1 VRRSDE
7 RGSAVVEF
15 ALLLP
20 LLLLMLLALV
30 QIGVLARDRLLVA
43 HAARAGAREAAIQE
57 SEAAVRGAATAAAA
71 GLDPARLD
79 VDVQR
84 AGGRGDP
91 VSVAISYEAPVA
103 AVLAGWLLPPS
114 VTLATS
120 ATARQEF
127 G

>member
-1 VRRSDE
+1 VRRRNE

-20 LLLLMLLALV
+20 LLLLMLLAVV

-57 SEAAVRGAATAAAA
+57 SDIAVRDAAIAAAA
-71 GLDPARLD
+71 GLDPAGID
-79 VDVQR
+79 VVVQR
-84 AGGRGDP
+84 VGGRGDP
-91 VSVAISYEAPVA
+91 VSVAISYEVPVA
-103 AVLAGWLLPPS
+103 GVLAGWLLPS
-114 VTLATS
+114 TVTFSTS